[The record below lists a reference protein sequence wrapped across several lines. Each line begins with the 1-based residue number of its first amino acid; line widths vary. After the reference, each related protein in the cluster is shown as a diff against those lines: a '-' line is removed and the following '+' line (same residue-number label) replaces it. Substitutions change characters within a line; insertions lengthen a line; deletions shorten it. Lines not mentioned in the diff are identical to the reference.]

1 MQKPIYTYVLIV
13 LEQHKPAKNPNYKY
27 KPTFAQMDKWSS
39 VPLEPKYLELQEKGE
54 LITRAYE
61 FSLLVDSTPI
71 AEKAEG
77 IIRRIQQIYQIDV
90 TKFDVLH
97 GAPAEILAEQIKEKD
112 PANFICANGKSFE
125 TVSKTLK

>member
-1 MQKPIYTYVLIV
+1 MQKFIYSYVLIV

-39 VPLEPKYLELQEKGE
+39 VPLEPKYLELKEKGE

-61 FSLLVDSTPI
+61 YNLLADSTPI
-71 AEKAEG
+71 EEKAEG

-97 GAPAEILAEQIKEKD
+97 GEPAQILAEQIKAKD
-112 PANFICANGKSFE
+112 PDNFICANGKKFE
-125 TVSKTLK
+125 HVQEF